1 MKIKNKTIKNKVKP
15 VSFMLDFEYRCPAC
29 GLSHFATYNECR
41 ANDFFIVCDCATKFR
56 VKTIKEIKIQYKKP
70 SIKKKKSKSI
80 PVEQTSS
87 TVIKTKTYTCPDY
100 AIQECIS
107 TLSPLGFTENEV
119 RDQINNIYNEHPEYD
134 IPNLIKTFM
143 KTLEIQQDEQ

>member
-1 MKIKNKTIKNKVKP
+1 MKIKNKTVKTKVKP

-41 ANDFFIVCDCATKFR
+41 ANNFFIVCDCTTRFK

-70 SIKKKKSKSI
+70 RLKKKKPISVK
-80 PVEQTSS
+80 ETS
-87 TVIKTKTYTCPDY
+87 TDTIETKTYTCPDH
-100 AIQECIS
+100 AINECIS
-107 TLSPLGFTENEV
+107 TLSPLGFTDNEV
-119 RDQINNIYNEHPEYD
+119 KDQINKIYNEHPEYD

-143 KTLEIQQDEQ
+143 KTLEIEQHEQ